1 MPIKFKIEKQFLY
14 LVMKALRAK
23 NDKVLHA
30 IIKKL
35 NDFLLFFILFYLKVK
50 STKFIYFA
58 SFLIQINN
66 YGLKKSLKKKHVYR
80 KNHSKSLNEDNR
92 SRTKFR

>member
-23 NDKVLHA
+23 NDQVLHA

-35 NDFLLFFILFYLKVK
+35 NDFLLFFILFTWKLNQLNSFILLPSWSK
-50 STKFIYFA
+50 STITDW
-58 SFLIQINN
+58 
-66 YGLKKSLKKKHVYR
+66 
-80 KNHSKSLNEDNR
+80 KNH
-92 SRTKFR
+92 

>member
-23 NDKVLHA
+23 NDQVLHA

-35 NDFLLFFILFYLKVK
+35 NDFLLFFILF
-50 STKFIYFA
+50 T
-58 SFLIQINN
+58 
-66 YGLKKSLKKKHVYR
+66 
-80 KNHSKSLNEDNR
+80 
-92 SRTKFR
+92 

>member
-23 NDKVLHA
+23 NDQVLHA

-35 NDFLLFFILFYLKVK
+35 NDFLPFFILLSWKLNQPN
-50 STKFIYFA
+50 
-58 SFLIQINN
+58 SFFCFLLDPNQQLRIEKII
-66 YGLKKSLKKKHVYR
+66 KKKTCLLQKPFKKLEWR
-80 KNHSKSLNEDNR
+80 Q
-92 SRTKFR
+92 

>member
-66 YGLKKSLKKKHVYR
+66 YGLKKSLKKKACLSQ
-80 KNHSKSLNEDNR
+80 KPFKKLE
-92 SRTKFR
+92 